1 MPKSLPKPQ
10 RIRINSKRLLDELCA
25 VTDQVKDPS
34 LSQFLAPFQLFTQ
47 YEQKIRDHTQV
58 LEVQCRGEVKTA
70 TKSEETPETEEQG
83 KEIDSKVE
91 NENGAPKPAA
101 ENASENEN
109 EDLDEIDSNGADIPG
124 HDILDVMEAC
134 QIGRKEA
141 VKVLKE
147 HHFSTYAI
155 PAVLGK
161 LTPEERLKVD
171 AGVAKLILAE
181 WRALIAFLDEDLKS
195 TLETCSQIRSGT
207 LKAIAY
213 DDLSY
218 LYKPG
223 DIVISTQNRRLQA
236 YTVIATSGG
245 RELLTDSIITGPPNP
260 ADPPKE
266 ALPIRTVQRYSPFVV
281 DCWYYDFAGIGLECI
296 SKSITIPKYD
306 DLKAVTSLALYPEAL
321 HDDRGRDLMAGL
333 KCKHESR

>member
-1 MPKSLPKPQ
+1 M
-10 RIRINSKRLLDELCA
+10 
-25 VTDQVKDPS
+25 
-34 LSQFLAPFQLFTQ
+34 
-47 YEQKIRDHTQV
+47 YEQKIRNHTQA
-58 LEVQCRGEVKTA
+58 LEAQCRGEVKKDTNP
-70 TKSEETPETEEQG
+70 EEKPETGKQG
-83 KEIDSKVE
+83 KEIDSNVE
-91 NENGAPKPAA
+91 NENGTLKADAG
-101 ENASENEN
+101 NEPGN
-109 EDLDEIDSNGADIPG
+109 EDEDLDEIDSSGIEIPG

-141 VKVLKE
+141 VKALKE
-147 HHFSTYAI
+147 HSLSSYAI
-155 PAVLGK
+155 TAVLGK
-161 LTPEERLKVD
+161 MTPEEKLKVD
-171 AGVAKLILAE
+171 IGVAKLILAE

-213 DDLSY
+213 DDLSH

-245 RELLTDSIITGPPNP
+245 RELLTDSIITGGPPMP
-260 ADPPKE
+260 GEPPKE
-266 ALPIRTVQRYSPFVV
+266 TLPIRTIQRYSPFIV

-306 DLKAVTSLALYPEAL
+306 DLKAVTALTLYPEAL
-321 HDDRGRDLMAGL
+321 HDGHSRDLMAGL
-333 KCKHESR
+333 KSKSF